1 MTKSFKTFISEMHGS
16 SDYHDTAGLS
26 SEQIPHDIDDA
37 DVKAKVNAIL
47 GHTAVSE
54 YMNPQAAVEQMA
66 AKLSQLGLN
75 RQSADAELEF
85 TESGE
90 FDLNFSRYGEI
101 IGKTVDSEID
111 EIEKEEK
118 VVSLHVRYEQLEN
131 GCYKVYGSLV

>member
-1 MTKSFKTFISEMHGS
+1 MKTFKSFINEMHKG

-26 SEQIPHDIDDA
+26 SQKIPHDIDDA
-37 DVKAKVNAIL
+37 EVKSKVNAIL

-54 YMNPQAAVEQMA
+54 YMNPLAAVEQMK

-75 RQSADAELEF
+75 PQTADEELEF
-85 TESGE
+85 SETGE

-101 IGKTVDSEID
+101 IGKTGDSEID

-118 VVSLHVRYEQLEN
+118 IVSLHVKYEQLEN